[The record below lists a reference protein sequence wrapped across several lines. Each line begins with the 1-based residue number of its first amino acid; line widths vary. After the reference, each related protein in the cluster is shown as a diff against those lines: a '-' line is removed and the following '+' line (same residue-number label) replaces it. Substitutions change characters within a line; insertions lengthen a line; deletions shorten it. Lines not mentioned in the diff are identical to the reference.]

1 MEQGDIRSVKYFIWD
16 FDGTLFDTYP
26 MIMGDFRKALQSF
39 GRDADPV
46 ELMEKL
52 LDTVAH
58 ANGFYAEKFGIDPEA
73 LFAAYRQQL
82 AVSNETLPSQPMAN
96 VEAVLRAVK
105 ARGGENYIF
114 THRASATTHAYLE
127 QFDLLKYF
135 ADIVTP
141 QSPCFAWKP
150 APDGIVYLLEKHGL
164 SPEETAMVGDR
175 QIDLDS
181 GIAAGVKTVH
191 YRCKAVP
198 QELKCNWH
206 FDDFLVMAQSLTE

>member
-1 MEQGDIRSVKYFIWD
+1 VQLIGGELWISYADAMCIGIYDPATCKEKRVVQLP
-16 FDGTLFDTYP
+16 GTV
-26 MIMGDFRKALQSF
+26 ASF
-39 GRDADPV
+39 GVHGDYIFFADHDD
-46 ELMEKL
+46 L
-52 LDTVAH
+52 L
-58 ANGFYAEKFGIDPEA
+58 DPEA

-150 APDGIVYLLEKHGL
+150 APDGILYLLEKHGL